1 MEENGVSVSEWVALR
16 HLYEHTDLSQVALI
30 DAMGM
35 TKGAISKV
43 IARLEQKGLV
53 ERAFSDEDRRAQRIK
68 LTHSG
73 HKLVPRLAKLAD
85 DNDAAF
91 FGHLSPKARA
101 ELVNTMKDI
110 VRRQELREVPVD

>member
-1 MEENGVSVSEWVALR
+1 MEQNGVSVSEWVALR
-16 HLYEHTDLSQVALI
+16 HLYEHADLTQVALI
-30 DAMGM
+30 DALGM
-35 TKGAISKV
+35 SKGAISKV

-53 ERAFSDEDRRAQRIK
+53 ERASSEEDRRAQRIA
-68 LTHSG
+68 LTSVG

-85 DNDAAF
+85 ENDAVF
-91 FGHLSPKARA
+91 FGHLSAKARA